1 MDAGPTGQGTET
13 ASPPMLGKGIH
24 MHHLKEAPHTRR
36 LASIAL
42 ATALLFSLAGC
53 GSKATSSA
61 PAPAAAPAVSNVI
74 LASTTSTQD
83 SGLFDVLIPA
93 FEKAFPQYK
102 VKVIAVGSGEAL
114 KLGQTKDAD
123 VLLVHSPAA
132 ELKFLADG
140 YAKVRRDVMYND
152 FVVVGPKADPAGVKA
167 SRDTTAAML
176 AIENAGKAGKAL
188 FISRGDASGTNAK
201 ELTLWAK
208 SGITTPT
215 PAADKWYLSTGQGMG
230 ETLKVTDEKGAYTL
244 TDRATWLSSA
254 PSLPGLEIVLEK
266 QKALLNQYGVIVI
279 PGAKNEAGGQVFADW
294 IVSAEGQKVV
304 ADFGVAKYGQQ
315 LFVPNAK

>member
-1 MDAGPTGQGTET
+1 M
-13 ASPPMLGKGIH
+13 
-24 MHHLKEAPHTRR
+24 
-36 LASIAL
+36 
-42 ATALLFSLAGC
+42 
-53 GSKATSSA
+53 
-61 PAPAAAPAVSNVI
+61 
-74 LASTTSTQD
+74 
-83 SGLFDVLIPA
+83 
-93 FEKAFPQYK
+93 
-102 VKVIAVGSGEAL
+102 KVIAVGSGEAL

-152 FVVVGPKADPAGVKA
+152 FVLVGPKADPAGVKA
-167 SRDTTAAML
+167 SKDTTAAML
-176 AIENAGKAGKAL
+176 AIEKAGSAGKAL

-215 PAADKWYLSTGQGMG
+215 PSVDKWYLSTGQGMG
-230 ETLKVTDEKGAYTL
+230 ETAKVADEKGAYTL
-244 TDRATWLSSA
+244 IDRGTWLSSA
-254 PSLPGLEIVLEK
+254 ASLPGLEIVLEK

-294 IVSAEGQKVV
+294 IVSAEGQKVIG
-304 ADFGVAKYGQQ
+304 DFGVAKYGQQ